1 MKIKNLVRLLDQQAV
16 TLKTFHYLA
25 TTHNLP
31 FEKIAKFLIRL
42 TNFRQKDSHEHWSD
56 QSTNP
61 NIRNRTSWTKNKTS
75 M

>member
-42 TNFRQKDSHEHWSD
+42 TNFRQKDSHEH
-56 QSTNP
+56 
-61 NIRNRTSWTKNKTS
+61 
-75 M
+75 